1 MVSKFPKPEEKLIQ
15 EAQSSPICQLPPVNP
30 ATSAAGERSFSSA
43 RHLKTYLLFTMGDI
57 AVLNGQRRT
66 DSVSITTQEFV
77 FRNKNRKRSFGT
89 LLAALDS
96 ITRMDVFV
104 IFVEVVNKMARI
116 CNVNGETPT

>member
-15 EAQSSPICQLPPVNP
+15 EAQTICQLPPVNP

-43 RHLKTYLLFTMGDI
+43 RHLKTWLLFTMGDI

>member
-15 EAQSSPICQLPPVNP
+15 EAQTICQLPPVNP

-43 RHLKTYLLFTMGDI
+43 RHLKTWLLFTMGGI
-57 AVLNGQRRT
+57 AVLNGQGRT

>member
-15 EAQSSPICQLPPVNP
+15 EAQTICQLPPVNP

-43 RHLKTYLLFTMGDI
+43 RHLKTWFLFTTGDI

>member
-1 MVSKFPKPEEKLIQ
+1 
-15 EAQSSPICQLPPVNP
+15 
-30 ATSAAGERSFSSA
+30 
-43 RHLKTYLLFTMGDI
+43 MGDI
-57 AVLNGQRRT
+57 AVLNGHKRRT

-116 CNVNGETPT
+116 CNVNGEPPTWMFLYIGQRF

>member
-1 MVSKFPKPEEKLIQ
+1 
-15 EAQSSPICQLPPVNP
+15 
-30 ATSAAGERSFSSA
+30 
-43 RHLKTYLLFTMGDI
+43 MGDI
-57 AVLNGQRRT
+57 AVLNGHKRRT

-89 LLAALDS
+89 LLAALDN